1 MIAGIFDAVKFV
13 YDKIQKEVRLYR
25 EERFTQLI
33 DLYNAQNVRE
43 EGASECEYIFNIN
56 NVEDVDY
63 LFNDYKGGE
72 GHCHYKEPRV
82 AQLALMVVN
91 RNSDYFTLCE
101 EDAYFLHEEEI
112 IVKIENNA
120 YKMAQFLFKHPEDFP
135 ELWEDYVTKYLDKPK

>member
-13 YDKIQKEVRLYR
+13 YDKIKKEVRLYR

-33 DLYNAQNVRE
+33 DLYNAQNDQE
-43 EGASECEYIFNIN
+43 EGAGEHIFNIN

-63 LFNDYKGGE
+63 LFSDYKGGE
-72 GHCHYKEPRV
+72 DHCHYKEPRV

-112 IVKIENNA
+112 MVKIEKNA

-135 ELWEDYVTKYLDKPK
+135 ELWEDYVTKYLDKVKEN